1 MKRLRNAR
9 RTSNV
14 FSLITHLRK
23 SETGTSLLET
33 AFALPVF
40 ILLLIGS
47 IDFGRAWYADI
58 EVASASEA
66 GALYGVQNI
75 TDTAGM
81 QAAATLDA
89 ADVVSVSPVAS
100 YGCECSDGSSVTPS
114 CSTTPSCTTNVVNYV
129 QVTTNS
135 TYTPLFPYPGISA
148 SFALSSTSRMRA
160 GQ

>member
-1 MKRLRNAR
+1 MPPPKKHFRQ
-9 RTSNV
+9 
-14 FSLITHLRK
+14 
-23 SETGTSLLET
+23 SEAGTSLLET

-40 ILLLIGS
+40 ILLLLGAV
-47 IDFGRAWYADI
+47 DFGRAWYADI
-58 EVASASEA
+58 EVSSASEA

-75 TDTAGM
+75 TDVAGM

-89 ADVVSVSPVAS
+89 ADVASVSLVAT

-114 CSTTPSCTTNVVNYV
+114 CTSTPTCSVNVVNYV
-129 QVTTNS
+129 QVTTSS
-135 TYTPLFPYPGISA
+135 TYTPIFPYPGIPT